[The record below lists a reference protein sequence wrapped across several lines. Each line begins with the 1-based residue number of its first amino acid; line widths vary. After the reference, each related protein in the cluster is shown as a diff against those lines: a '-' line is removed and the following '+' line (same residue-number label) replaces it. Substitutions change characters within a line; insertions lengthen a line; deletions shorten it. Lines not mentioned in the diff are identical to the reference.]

1 MFFLL
6 NPYTMPSLLALIGSV
21 IVVALIARRDA
32 FVKRRVVRAG
42 LTAVFVTLFVVVL
55 VYFWTTWS
63 WTMLVLRQNFHTERI
78 LYGSR
83 PVILLHLAADLARV
97 LFAVPW
103 FPSGMI
109 GGIVGFGSGILVGI
123 VRGRRAQ
130 ATAVV
135 TPVRLPRRAL
145 LLGGPVAL
153 GLLALPGVVWTVL
166 LRHGGAGSFSSAA
179 SHLPTPGSKF
189 SPPVRQVNS
198 VALSPDGGR
207 VAFGGSNGLLQ
218 VWDVRHQKLLFT
230 RRSPTNLIESVGWS
244 PDGKSIA
251 SSGGV
256 VLNIWDA
263 QSGALLITYKG
274 TGSSYDLF
282 PLAWSPDGKLIAASE
297 YWAGRL
303 YVWSVTDAALLYTC
317 DGTTASWSPDGR
329 YLVTGSGPE
338 GPLVAWVRDAHTGN
352 LLFTYQGLSQG
363 ISGGGA
369 NFSDIMAWSPDS
381 KRIALGVADTVH
393 IGDALDGGHLKRYQV
408 PNLGALIW
416 LPGSQV
422 IVTGDDS
429 GGVKSWNVTDGHTVH
444 TYRQVDMNVVS
455 RIWAL
460 TCTPDGKYLAAGFLE
475 NIVQVWETQSG
486 KMLFQ
491 YKAAS

>member
-153 GLLALPGVVWTVL
+153 GLLALPGVVWTVF
-166 LRHGGAGSFSSAA
+166 RIRSGIGTFSSA
-179 SHLPTPGSKF
+179 SPHLSTPGPKF
-189 SPPVRQVNS
+189 SPPVRQINS

-256 VLNIWDA
+256 VLTIWDA

-274 TGSSYDLF
+274 TGRSLDLF

-303 YVWSVTDAALLYTC
+303 YVWSVADAALLYTC

-444 TYRQVDMNVVS
+444 TYRQVDINVVS

-460 TCTPDGKYLAAGFLE
+460 TCTLDGKYLAAGFLE

>member
-6 NPYTMPSLLALIGSV
+6 NPYTTPSLLALIGSV
-21 IVVALIARRDA
+21 IVVALVARKDA

-42 LTAVFVTLFVVVL
+42 FTAVFVTLFVAVL

-63 WTMLVLRQNFHTERI
+63 WTMLVLRQDFHTERI

-103 FPSGMI
+103 FPSGVI

-153 GLLALPGVVWTVL
+153 GLLVLPGVVWTVF
-166 LRHGGAGSFSSAA
+166 RVRSGIGTFPSA
-179 SHLPTPGSKF
+179 SPRLSTPGSKF

-282 PLAWSPDGKLIAASE
+282 PLVWSPDGKLIAASE

-363 ISGGGA
+363 IVRGR
-369 NFSDIMAWSPDS
+369 S
-381 KRIALGVADTVH
+381 K
-393 IGDALDGGHLKRYQV
+393 
-408 PNLGALIW
+408 
-416 LPGSQV
+416 
-422 IVTGDDS
+422 
-429 GGVKSWNVTDGHTVH
+429 
-444 TYRQVDMNVVS
+444 
-455 RIWAL
+455 
-460 TCTPDGKYLAAGFLE
+460 
-475 NIVQVWETQSG
+475 
-486 KMLFQ
+486 LF
-491 YKAAS
+491 